1 MSIPIQQ
8 LLPHLPVWV
17 LVLFRLTGLFVL
29 APVLGSVAIP
39 ARIRI
44 LWAVAL
50 SLCVY
55 PVLLGRPGAA
65 ALVTPLVG
73 HEFSLWTLPVAV
85 AMELLIGLLIGYGAN
100 LAMMALQVAGHVADQ
115 QVGLGLA
122 SIFNPELN
130 DQTGVIGE
138 FYFIMGMMIF
148 IILGGDRMMV
158 ATLLHSFDSVP
169 LGGYRPDGQMLDLML
184 GLLTSMMELAIRIA
198 APLLCLIFLETV
210 AMGFIARTV
219 PQMNILSFG
228 FPLRILIGVGV
239 LVASISNHAQVF
251 ITTMRDHLHA
261 LSVAFG

>member
-1 MSIPIQQ
+1 MTIPIDQ
-8 LLPHLPVWV
+8 LLPHLPVWM
-17 LVLFRLTGLFVL
+17 LVMFRLTGLFVL
-29 APVLGSVAIP
+29 SPMLGSVAIP
-39 ARIRI
+39 GRIRV
-44 LWAVAL
+44 LWALAM

-55 PVLLGRPGAA
+55 PVLLGRPAA
-65 ALVTPLVG
+65 SALVTPLVG
-73 HEFSLWTLPVAV
+73 QDFSLWMLPVAI
-85 AMELLIGLLIGYGAN
+85 AMELLIGLLIGYGAS

-148 IILGGDRMMV
+148 VILGGDRMMV
-158 ATLLHSFDSVP
+158 STVLHSFDSVP
-169 LGGYRPDGQMLDLML
+169 LGGFRPDGHMLDLML

-228 FPLRILIGVGV
+228 FPLRILLGVGI
-239 LVASISNHAQVF
+239 LVASISNHATVF
-251 ITTMRDHLHA
+251 IATLRQHLQA
-261 LSVAFG
+261 ISVAFG